1 MEDVKK
7 EGGGEGINARWRKNN
22 RAEKGKPNALSKGK
36 PLECSSRSLVVLS
49 IEKGDDKIEHC

>member
-1 MEDVKK
+1 MLDGVRTIVLKK
-7 EGGGEGINARWRKNN
+7 ENQT
-22 RAEKGKPNALSKGK
+22 ALSKGK